1 MYTDLRY
8 ALRQLRMNPGF
19 TVVAVLSLAL
29 GIGAN
34 TAIFGLIDAVLL
46 KNMPVKDPK
55 ELVQVIRIHPRWGAT
70 SPLSYPAFERFRD
83 HNRVFTGMFA
93 VTGISGMKIHLDGQ
107 TEQVDGQFVSGTFYS
122 VLGVGAIH
130 GRTFTAD
137 DDRIPGGHP
146 VAVLSYSYWKRRFAF
161 DPSVVGR
168 TLTFDRTIYTVI
180 GVTPPEFFGVSIGR
194 SPDVYLPM
202 SMHSSLLAGPLS
214 NWLQVMARLRPGV
227 IQEQAHVE
235 LAGLFSQLLTEIPM
249 AGWTLHDQREFLG
262 QSVEVVPAGNGLSG
276 LRRQFSKPLWI
287 LMAVV
292 GLVLLIAC
300 VNVANLLL
308 ARAAA
313 RQKEI
318 AVRLA
323 IGAGR
328 GRLIRQLLTES
339 ILLAAL
345 AGSSGLLLAY
355 WTGDLMV
362 AFMATR
368 EATLAIDLHP
378 DLRIL
383 LFTSVLSVAAGV
395 LFGLGPALRAS
406 SVNLT
411 PALKQETFSDA
422 ARRFPGLG
430 RVLVVSQVAVS
441 LFLLIGAGLF
451 IRTLQNLKTLDA
463 GFKRENLLLFTM
475 DGTES
480 GYKGIRLGNLYQQ
493 VLERLKALPEVRGAS
508 LSLVT
513 PIEGGGWSSTVGVRG
528 YAARPDEDMN
538 IYLNG
543 VGPGFFETLGMQ
555 ILQGRDFDAR
565 DHQNSPKVALIN
577 ETMAHYFFGSESPL
591 GKHFGWGDAE
601 KRSDFEIVGVVK
613 DAKYLNLRAAT
624 PRTAYVY
631 AFQDLQ
637 SLSWMHFEVRTM
649 GNPNTV
655 ISRIRTEIQS
665 IDKSLTV
672 SGFRTLDQQVNES
685 LREERLIATLS
696 SGFGFL
702 ALLLASIG
710 LYGTLS
716 YAVSRRMKEIGIRMA
731 LGARQPQVLWMIL
744 KETLALVLMGIA
756 IGLPAALL
764 TARLLSTMLFGLT
777 PTDATTFSLA
787 IALLTSVT
795 LLAGYLPARKATKVD
810 PMVAL
815 RNE

>member
-1 MYTDLRY
+1 MNDLRY
-8 ALRQLRMNPGF
+8 ALRQLRKDPGF
-19 TVVAVLSLAL
+19 TAVAVLSLAL

-55 ELVQVIRIHPRWGAT
+55 ELVQVIRIDPRWGVAFF
-70 SPLSYPAFERFRD
+70 LSYPAFERFRD
-83 HNRVFTGMFA
+83 HNRAFTGMFA
-93 VTGISGMKIHLDGQ
+93 VTGISGMKIRLNGQ

-122 VLGVGAIH
+122 VLGVGAIQ

-146 VAVLSYSYWKRRFAF
+146 VAVLSHSYWKRRFAL
-161 DPSVVGR
+161 DPSVVGKTLTLDR
-168 TLTFDRTIYTVI
+168 TLYTVI
-180 GVTPPEFFGVSIGR
+180 GVTPPEFFGVSVGR
-194 SPDVYLPM
+194 SPDIYLPLR
-202 SMHSSLLAGPLS
+202 MHTSFLAGPLS

-227 IQEQAHVE
+227 IQEQAQVE
-235 LAGLFSQLLTEIPM
+235 LAGLFSQQLAEIPRSD
-249 AGWTLHDQREFLG
+249 WTLHDQRELLA
-262 QSVEVVPAGNGLSG
+262 QRVEVTSAGNGLSD

-292 GLVLLIAC
+292 GLVLLISCA
-300 VNVANLLL
+300 NVASLLL

-355 WTGDLMV
+355 WTGDLLV
-362 AFMATR
+362 TFMSRR
-368 EATLAIDLHP
+368 EAPIVIDLHP
-378 DLRIL
+378 DLRVL
-383 LFTSVLSVAAGV
+383 LFTVGLSIAAGI
-395 LFGLGPALRAS
+395 LFGLAPALRAS

-411 PALKQETFSDA
+411 PALKQETLYDV
-422 ARRFPGLG
+422 ARRFPRLG
-430 RVLVVSQVAVS
+430 RALVVTQVAVS

-463 GFKRENLLLFTM
+463 GFKRENLLLFSM
-475 DGTES
+475 DATES
-480 GYKGIRLGNLYQQ
+480 GYKGIRIGNLYQQ
-493 VLERLKALPEVRGAS
+493 VLERLKALPGVREAS

-513 PIEGGGWSSTVGVRG
+513 PIEGGGWSASVRVSG
-528 YAARPDEDMN
+528 YAARPDEDM
-538 IYLNG
+538 IVYLNR
-543 VGPGFFETLGMQ
+543 VGPEFFGTLGMQ
-555 ILQGRDFDAR
+555 VLQGRDFDAR
-565 DHQNSPKVALIN
+565 DHQNSERVALIN
-577 ETMAHYFFGSESPL
+577 ETMARYFFGTESPI

-601 KRSDFEIVGVVK
+601 DRSDFEIVGVVK
-613 DAKYLNLRAAT
+613 DAKYPNLRTAT

-637 SLSWMHFEVRTM
+637 SLGWTHFEVRTM
-649 GNPNTV
+649 GNPTTV

-672 SGFRTLDQQVNES
+672 SGFRTLDQQVNDS

-696 SGFGFL
+696 SAFGFL

-716 YAVSRRMKEIGIRMA
+716 YAVSRRVKEIGIRMA
-731 LGARQPQVLWMIL
+731 LGARQADVLW
-744 KETLALVLMGIA
+744 LVLREATVLVLCGAGVGLIA
-756 IGLPAALL
+756 A
-764 TARLLSTMLFGLT
+764 TAMNRLIASMLFGLT
-777 PTDATTFSLA
+777 PSDPMALFIATSVLLA
-787 IALLTSVT
+787 VALL
-795 LLAGYLPARKATKVD
+795 AAWLPARRASKVD

-815 RNE
+815 RYE

>member
-1 MYTDLRY
+1 MINDLRY
-8 ALRQLRMNPGF
+8 ALRQLRKDPGF
-19 TVVAVLSLAL
+19 TAVAVLSLAL

-55 ELVQVIRIHPRWGAT
+55 ELVQVIRIHPRWGV
-70 SPLSYPAFERFRD
+70 SSLSYPAFERFRD
-83 HNRVFTGMFA
+83 HNRAFTGMFA
-93 VTGISGMKIHLDGQ
+93 VTGISRMKIHLNGQ

-122 VLGVGAIH
+122 VLGVGAVH

-146 VAVLSYSYWKRRFAF
+146 VAVLSYSYWKRRFAL
-161 DPSVVGR
+161 DPSVVGKTLTLDR
-168 TLTFDRTIYTVI
+168 TLYTVI
-180 GVTPPEFFGVSIGR
+180 GVTPPEFFGVSVGR

-202 SMHSSLLAGPLS
+202 KMQTSFVTDPLS
-214 NWLQVMARLRPGV
+214 NWLQVMARLTHGV
-227 IQEQAHVE
+227 IQEQAQAE
-235 LAGLFSQLLTEIPM
+235 LAALFSQHLTEIPM
-249 AGWTLHDQREFLG
+249 SGWTLHDQTEFRT
-262 QSVEVVPAGNGLSG
+262 QRAEVIPAGNGLSD

-292 GLVLLIAC
+292 GLVLLISCA
-300 VNVANLLL
+300 NVANLLL
-308 ARAAA
+308 ARATA

-328 GRLIRQLLTES
+328 GRLIRQFLTES

-355 WTGDLMV
+355 WTGDLLV
-362 AFMATR
+362 AFMSRR
-368 EATLAIDLHP
+368 EATLVIDLHP

-383 LFTSVLSVAAGV
+383 LFTVGISVAAGI
-395 LFGLGPALRAS
+395 LFGLAPALRAS
-406 SVNLT
+406 SVSLT
-411 PALKQETFSDA
+411 PALKQETLSDV

-430 RVLVVSQVAVS
+430 RALVISQVALS

-451 IRTLQNLKTLDA
+451 IRTLQNLKTMDA

-493 VLERLKALPEVRGAS
+493 VLERLKALPDVRGAS
-508 LSLVT
+508 MSLVT
-513 PIEGGGWSSTVGVRG
+513 PIEGGGWSNTVWVRG

-538 IYLNG
+538 IYLNR
-543 VGPGFFETLGMQ
+543 VGPGFFETLGLQ
-555 ILQGRDFDAR
+555 VLQGRDFDER
-565 DHQNSPKVALIN
+565 DHQNSAKVALIN
-577 ETMAHYFFGSESPL
+577 ETMAHYFFGTENPI
-591 GKHFGWGDAE
+591 GKHFGWGDANE
-601 KRSDFEIVGVVK
+601 RSDFEIVGVVK

-637 SLSWMHFEVRTM
+637 SLDWTHFEVRTM
-649 GNPNTV
+649 GNPNAI
-655 ISRIRTEIQS
+655 ISRIRAEIQS
-665 IDKSLTV
+665 IDRSLTV

-696 SGFGFL
+696 STFGVL

-777 PTDATTFSLA
+777 PTDRATFSLA
-787 IALLTSVT
+787 IALLTAVT
-795 LLAGYLPARKATKVD
+795 LLAGYLPARRATKVD

-815 RNE
+815 RCE

>member
-1 MYTDLRY
+1 MINDLRY
-8 ALRQLRMNPGF
+8 ALRQLRKDPGF
-19 TVVAVLSLAL
+19 TAVAVLSLAL

-46 KNMPVKDPK
+46 KNMPVKDPQ
-55 ELVQVIRIHPRWGAT
+55 ELVQVIRIHPRWGVV

-83 HNRVFTGMFA
+83 HNRAFTGMFA
-93 VTGISGMKIHLDGQ
+93 VTGIGGMKVQLNGE
-107 TEQVDGQFVSGTFYS
+107 TEQVDGQLVSGTFFS
-122 VLGVGAIH
+122 VLGVGAVQ

-146 VAVLSYSYWKRRFAF
+146 VAVLSYSYWKRRFAL
-161 DPSVVGR
+161 DPSVVGKTLTLDR
-168 TLTFDRTIYTVI
+168 TLYTVI

-202 SMHSSLLAGPLS
+202 SMHTSLLAGPLS
-214 NWLQVMARLRPGV
+214 NWVQVMARLRPGV

-249 AGWTLHDQREFLG
+249 SGWTLHDQREFLD
-262 QSVEVVPAGNGLSG
+262 QRVEVVPAGNGLSG

-300 VNVANLLL
+300 ANVANLLL

-362 AFMATR
+362 AFMSTR
-368 EATLAIDLHP
+368 EATLVIDLHP

-395 LFGLGPALRAS
+395 LFGLAPALRAS

-411 PALKQETFSDA
+411 PALKQEVLSNTS
-422 ARRFPGLG
+422 RRFPGLG
-430 RVLVVSQVAVS
+430 RALVVSQVAVS

-475 DGTES
+475 DGTQS

-493 VLERLKALPEVRGAS
+493 VLERLKALPDVRGAS

-513 PIEGGGWSSTVGVRG
+513 PIEGGGWSGTVRVRG

-538 IYLNG
+538 IYLNR
-543 VGPGFFETLGMQ
+543 VGPGFFGTLGMQ
-555 ILQGRDFDAR
+555 VLQGRDFDAR
-565 DHQNSPKVALIN
+565 DHQNSAKVALIN
-577 ETMAHYFFGSESPL
+577 ETMAHYFFGSESPI

-601 KRSDFEIVGVVK
+601 ERSGFEIVGVVK

-637 SLSWMHFEVRTM
+637 SLAWTHFEVRTM
-649 GNPNTV
+649 GNPNAAIARV
-655 ISRIRTEIQS
+655 RAEIQS
-665 IDKSLTV
+665 IDQSLTV

-696 SGFGFL
+696 SAFGFL

-744 KETLALVLMGIA
+744 KETFALVLMGIA

-764 TARLLSTMLFGLT
+764 TGHLLSTMLFGLT
-777 PTDATTFSLA
+777 PTDRTTFALS
-787 IALLTSVT
+787 IVLLTAVT
-795 LLAGYLPARKATKVD
+795 LLAGYLPARRATKVD

-815 RNE
+815 RCE